1 MPTLKSLSGMV
12 AAALLLLGPLPA
24 LAAADRPILEIS
36 ADTVLDPGTIYG
48 AIVVK
53 ASGITIDGRGALLL
67 GADTGDP
74 KTFTGTAVR
83 AEGVSGVT
91 VKDLRARGF
100 ERGLHVSDGEGWRV
114 EGCDFSDNFHDP
126 RFGWGDNGRRGGIL
140 LERDFSFWQSCAI
153 RPFKMLF
160 YPIFCH
166 QCGSSL
172 APTATH

>member
-1 MPTLKSLSGMV
+1 MPIRTRLSAIA
-12 AAALLLLGPLPA
+12 AAALLLCGPLPA
-24 LAAADRPILEIS
+24 LATADRPLLEIS
-36 ADTVLDPGTIYG
+36 TDTVLDPDTIYG

-53 ASGITIDGRGALLL
+53 ASGITLDGRGALLL

-126 RFGWGDNGRRGGIL
+126 RFGWGENGRRGG
-140 LERDFSFWQSCAI
+140 
-153 RPFKMLF
+153 
-160 YPIFCH
+160 
-166 QCGSSL
+166 GSVQPVAL
-172 APTATH
+172 AGGEGDDD